1 MAAFLKHSEKA
12 LEKNTEF
19 TPIANV
25 PKSGRGDTSLL
36 NKASSDVGDTGDSVP
51 NNTRNTASP
60 AAETKVGATGDN
72 AAKKGSGK

>member
-1 MAAFLKHSEKA
+1 MAAFLKSSEKA
-12 LEKNTEF
+12 LDKNTEF

-36 NKASSDVGDTGDSVP
+36 NKASSEVGATGDNVA
-51 NNTRNTASP
+51 NNTSNVAKP
-60 AAETKVGATGDN
+60 AADTKVGATGDN